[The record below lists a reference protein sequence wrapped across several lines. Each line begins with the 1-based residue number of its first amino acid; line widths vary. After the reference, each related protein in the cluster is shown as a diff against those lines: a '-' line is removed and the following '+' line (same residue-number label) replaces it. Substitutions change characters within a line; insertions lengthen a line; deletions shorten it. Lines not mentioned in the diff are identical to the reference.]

1 MKNEN
6 VEIKTNEI
14 NIENKVNLDTVVKS
28 EVNLD
33 TVKSVANLTR
43 KDWFAMFYE
52 VFQVLR
58 FGLLSQALYEYLLF
72 LRKDEYD
79 RNELELQY
87 PCLLRNC
94 HEWTLAEH
102 ILLVHL
108 LVREN

>member
-28 EVNLD
+28 EVNPE

-52 VFQVLR
+52 VFEVFENNEKLCDYTKE
-58 FGLLSQALYEYLLF
+58 LLCAIDDATDVIIAKNRYE
-72 LRKDEYD
+72 KDD
-79 RNELELQY
+79 NSV
-87 PCLLRNC
+87 
-94 HEWTLAEH
+94 A
-102 ILLVHL
+102 
-108 LVREN
+108 

>member
-28 EVNLD
+28 KVNPE

-52 VFQVLR
+52 VFQT
-58 FGLLSQALYEYLLF
+58 FENNEKLYDYREELISAI
-72 LRKDEYD
+72 YD
-79 RNELELQY
+79 ATYVIVAKNRYEKEDDSI
-87 PCLLRNC
+87 
-94 HEWTLAEH
+94 A
-102 ILLVHL
+102 
-108 LVREN
+108 

>member
-28 EVNLD
+28 EVNPE

-52 VFQVLR
+52 VFQT
-58 FGLLSQALYEYLLF
+58 FENNEKLYDY
-72 LRKDEYD
+72 KDELISAIYD
-79 RNELELQY
+79 ATDVIAVKNRYEKDDY
-87 PCLLRNC
+87 
-94 HEWTLAEH
+94 TAE
-102 ILLVHL
+102 
-108 LVREN
+108 

>member
-28 EVNLD
+28 EVNPE

-52 VFQVLR
+52 VFQMFEDNNKLCDYTKE
-58 FGLLSQALYEYLLF
+58 LLCAIDDATDVIIAKNRYE
-72 LRKDEYD
+72 KDD
-79 RNELELQY
+79 NSI
-87 PCLLRNC
+87 
-94 HEWTLAEH
+94 A
-102 ILLVHL
+102 
-108 LVREN
+108 